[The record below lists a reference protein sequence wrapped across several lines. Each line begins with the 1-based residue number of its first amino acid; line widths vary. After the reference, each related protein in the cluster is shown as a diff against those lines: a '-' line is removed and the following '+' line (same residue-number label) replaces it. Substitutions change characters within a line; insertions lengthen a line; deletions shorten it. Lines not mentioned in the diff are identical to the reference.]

1 MIKLYIRDISA
12 LFNGAWARFLTLLPA
27 ERREAAQRFRNDS
40 DAARCIGAWLLLRDA
55 FACEGVNIDG
65 LPLCRNAYG
74 KPFFE
79 DQLEFSISHA
89 GKYAAAA
96 ISDGPVGAD
105 IEEARCKLSV
115 ARRFFSASEAE
126 AAQARSGEAQQ
137 LYLQR
142 LWVAKEA
149 FVKALGTGIN
159 TPFNSFSVVLDE
171 TSATL
176 LQDITPLPMQ
186 ITEFSEGDYR
196 IAVAGIG
203 EAVRCDLSRE
213 CRP

>member
-1 MIKLYIRDISA
+1 MIKLYIRDIST
-12 LFNGAWARFLTLLPA
+12 LFDGAWTGFLTQLPPD
-27 ERREAAQRFRNDS
+27 RREEARHFRRDS
-40 DAARCIGAWLLLRDA
+40 DAARCVGTWILLRDA
-55 FACEGVNIDG
+55 FAGEGVNIDA
-65 LPLCRNAYG
+65 LPLRRNAHG

-89 GKYAAAA
+89 GPFAAAA
-96 ISDGPVGAD
+96 ISDDPVGVD

-115 ARRFFSASEAE
+115 ARHFFSASETE
-126 AAQARSGEAQQ
+126 AANARSGEAQQ

-149 FVKALGTGIN
+149 FVKAIGTGLK
-159 TPFNSFSVVLDE
+159 TPLNSFSVVLDD

-176 LQDITPLPMQ
+176 LQDITPLPIQ
-186 ITEFSEGDYR
+186 ISEFSEGDYR

-203 EAVRCDLSRE
+203 EAVRCDPVR
-213 CRP
+213 